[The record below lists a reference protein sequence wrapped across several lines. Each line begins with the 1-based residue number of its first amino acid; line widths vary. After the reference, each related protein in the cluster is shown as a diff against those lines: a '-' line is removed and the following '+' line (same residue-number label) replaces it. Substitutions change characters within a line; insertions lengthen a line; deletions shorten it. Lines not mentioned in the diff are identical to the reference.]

1 MELDN
6 TNEFD
11 QALIARAREAASRWD
26 VRKDA
31 RDDRTKALGEG
42 RLLDADSPSRLAMRV
57 NRLVNK
63 VRVSSR
69 TRALPE
75 NPVLRQAVERH
86 TPIVA
91 EDLTRELVQEV
102 VLGAR
107 NFLSIEFLERGIQ
120 TARRV
125 GRILIRSGGSVRARG
140 TGFIVA
146 PGLVLT
152 NHHVLKSKEQAAAC
166 QIEMDYEQNQFGQ
179 PVQPQAFD
187 FQPERFFLN
196 NPGLDFALVAVAP
209 RGNRD
214 GSLKEYGW
222 LPLNAAQ
229 GKIAITAEDYLNI
242 IQHPLGREK
251 EVVLRNN
258 RPLDL
263 ATSNE
268 DEQQLGPF
276 IHYEAD
282 TEKGSSGSPVFND
295 QWEVVAL
302 HHSGVPKRDAD
313 GNWLNKDGR
322 VWHEG
327 TQPVSEIAWIA
338 NEGTRV
344 SSLIAELTSVRVLDH
359 ERSLL
364 DALLSSQ
371 PSESPARTR
380 PDESLDPSA
389 TQLGYHAVASPRR
402 TAKREPGQRSDL
414 SLGGAISF
422 ELPLQVVIRLGGKER
437 IMKTVVPP
445 AGDRDELLTEALTA
459 VDYVDRDGYDRNFLG
474 VNVPF
479 PTMKSNTRFGGI
491 LKIPRPARPTD
502 KFELRY
508 HRFSVIMNK
517 VRHLAYIS
525 ACNVN
530 FDPPSSVS
538 RDEGTQSWRRDPR
551 LDSNQQLGA
560 PYYDDNDYDKG
571 HLTRRDDA
579 AWGSD
584 KDDALAA
591 NWDTFHY
598 TNAGPQHFL
607 FNRSNDFT
615 GAGLDLW
622 GDLENHISAQGGQ
635 QRTRLTIFNGPIFG
649 NNDKPLK
656 DALVPLSYF
665 KIVVWRDPNQ
675 TPGAL
680 GFVLDQNFLI
690 EDLPEEAIDPGVFKI
705 RQKRISRIQQDLDLN
720 FGIVSQG
727 DQMPLSDDDE
737 SLDDGV
743 LLTSVND
750 IIIART
756 R

>member
-1 MELDN
+1 
-6 TNEFD
+6 
-11 QALIARAREAASRWD
+11 
-26 VRKDA
+26 
-31 RDDRTKALGEG
+31 
-42 RLLDADSPSRLAMRV
+42 
-57 NRLVNK
+57 
-63 VRVSSR
+63 
-69 TRALPE
+69 
-75 NPVLRQAVERH
+75 
-86 TPIVA
+86 
-91 EDLTRELVQEV
+91 
-102 VLGAR
+102 
-107 NFLSIEFLERGIQ
+107 
-120 TARRV
+120 
-125 GRILIRSGGSVRARG
+125 
-140 TGFIVA
+140 
-146 PGLVLT
+146 
-152 NHHVLKSKEQAAAC
+152 
-166 QIEMDYEQNQFGQ
+166 MDYEQNQFGL
-179 PVQPQAFD
+179 PVQPQTFD

-196 NPGLDFALVAVAP
+196 HRDLDFALVAVAP
-209 RGNRD
+209 RGHR
-214 GSLKEYGW
+214 GGALEEYGW
-222 LPLNAAQ
+222 LPLNAVQ
-229 GKIAITAEDYLNI
+229 GKIAITAKDYLNI

-251 EVVLRNN
+251 EVVLRDN

-263 ATSNE
+263 AASNE
-268 DEQQLGPF
+268 DERQLGPF

-302 HHSGVPKRDAD
+302 HHSGVPERDAN
-313 GNWLNKDGR
+313 GNWLNKDGE
-322 VWHEG
+322 VWREG
-327 TQPVSEIAWIA
+327 TQPVSEISWIA

-344 SSLIAELTSVRVLDH
+344 SSLIAALTSARVLDH
-359 ERSLL
+359 EQSLL
-364 DALLSSQ
+364 DALLAAQ

-380 PDESLDPSA
+380 PDESLGPPA
-389 TQLGYHAVASPRR
+389 TPRSYPAAVSPRR
-402 TAKREPGQRSDL
+402 TAKREPGPRSDL

-422 ELPLQVVIRLGGKER
+422 DVPLQVVIRLGGKER
-437 IMKTVVPP
+437 VLKTVVPP
-445 AGDRDELLTEALTA
+445 AGERDELLTEALTA
-459 VDYVDRDGYDRNFLG
+459 ADYVDRNGYDRNFLG

-479 PTMKSNTRFGGI
+479 PTMKSHARFGGI
-491 LKIPRPARPTD
+491 LQVPRPARPAD

-508 HRFSVIMNK
+508 HRFSVTMNK
-517 VRHLAYIS
+517 VRRLAYVS

-551 LDSNQQLGA
+551 LDGNQQLGA

-607 FNRSNDFT
+607 FNRSDEFT

-635 QRTRLTIFNGPIFG
+635 QRTHLSIFTGPIFG
-649 NNDKPLK
+649 DNDKPLK

-665 KIVVWRDPNQ
+665 KIIIWRDGNQ

-680 GFVLDQNFLI
+680 GFVLNQDFLI

-705 RQKRISRIQQDLDLN
+705 RQKRISRIQQDLDIN
-720 FGIVSQG
+720 FGIVSEW

-750 IIIART
+750 IVIARK